1 MHILR
6 VRQQWYAGAIALV
19 VGAAVDDQFD
29 VTRLDVTLLGLTR
42 RRLLLQQRRVR
53 GDWRGA
59 LRVLDDRTRYTRI
72 FLTKAR
78 CL

>member
-29 VTRLDVTLLGLTR
+29 VTRLDVTRLDVTLLDVTLLGLTR
-42 RRLLLQQRRVR
+42 RRLLLQ
-53 GDWRGA
+53 
-59 LRVLDDRTRYTRI
+59 
-72 FLTKAR
+72 
-78 CL
+78 